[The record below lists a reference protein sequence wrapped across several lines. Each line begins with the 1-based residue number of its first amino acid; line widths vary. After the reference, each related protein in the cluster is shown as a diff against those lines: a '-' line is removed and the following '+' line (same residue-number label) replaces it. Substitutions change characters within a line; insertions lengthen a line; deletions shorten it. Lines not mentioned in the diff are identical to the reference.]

1 MTVTRN
7 RIRAKNFGNIMS
19 IFNNYYERTGP
30 TFIALLVF
38 ACLLFL
44 AGLGRR
50 HLWDADEPRVA
61 GIAAEMARSGD
72 LVVPRLNGK
81 PFLEK
86 PPLYFWAASTAF
98 RLFGENTYVAR
109 LISALAAICC
119 VVIVFF
125 LARSM
130 NFSTKGSFISGFVMA
145 TSAGYWALGRTCLI
159 DMTLCLFITAAMAS
173 FYQVLCSARGRIFW
187 YISFIL
193 SLGCAV
199 LTKGLVG
206 LAVPASALVIWLILE
221 RDFSWRRWVIL
232 LAGIILCCVPYS
244 VWIWLLYNDLD
255 GQAVYEAVWVNNFGR
270 FTGEY
275 PEHVAPFYYYLMKFP
290 VQFIPWTFFLP
301 LAGFL
306 IIREARKRDKTN
318 PFLFILTWLVVP
330 FILLSISAGKRR
342 LYLLPIYPA
351 AALAVGY
358 AVDMVLSN
366 KEKLTVWFWIPASIL
381 AGIAMLVPLGF
392 LGMCIYLRQPFVILA
407 LVSIPGIVLGL
418 WAYRLLTRKNFD
430 SFFQIL
436 VPAFM
441 VIFLSFDMAI
451 TPVFN
456 QNESFEPLFK
466 YANKLKSEGA
476 QLCLLLPAESIEGA
490 AVLYLGGCIPR
501 FNDIKKL
508 EESMNSG
515 EKITV
520 ITKVENIDNVPDI
533 HIIKSFNIDDN
544 TLVIFTTEKTYKG

>member
-19 IFNNYYERTGP
+19 ILNNYYERTGLI
-30 TFIALLVF
+30 FIALLVF

-72 LVVPRLNGK
+72 LVVPRLNGR

-130 NFSTKGSFISGFVMA
+130 NFSTKGSFISGFALA
-145 TSAGYWALGRTCLI
+145 TSAGYWGLGRTCLI

-173 FYQVLCSARGRIFW
+173 FYQVIRSARGRIFW
-187 YISFIL
+187 YISFVF

-206 LAVPASALVIWLILE
+206 LAIPVSALVIWLILE
-221 RDFSWRRWVIL
+221 RDFSWRRWFIL
-232 LAGIILCCVPYS
+232 LAGIILCCIPFS
-244 VWIWLLYNDLD
+244 IWIWLLYNDLG
-255 GQAVYEAVWVNNFGR
+255 GQAVYEAVWVNNIGR
-270 FTGEY
+270 FTGGY
-275 PEHVAPFYYYLMKFP
+275 PQHMAPFYYYLTKFP
-290 VQFIPWTFFLP
+290 IQFIPWTFFLP
-301 LAGFL
+301 LAGLL

-318 PFLFILTWLVVP
+318 PSLFILTWLVVP
-330 FILLSISAGKRR
+330 FILLSISAAKRR

-358 AVDMVLSN
+358 AVDMVLSK
-366 KEKLTVWFWIPASIL
+366 KEKLTVWFGIPAWIL
-381 AGIAMLVPLGF
+381 AGIAVLVPLGF

-418 WAYRLLTRKNFD
+418 WAYRLLTRKNFN

-436 VPAFM
+436 VPAFL

-508 EESMNSG
+508 EESLNPG

-520 ITKVENIDNVPDI
+520 ITRVENIDNVPDI